1 MAINRDPAEWFDR
14 FDVWD
19 DVRYG
24 ILKGTDT
31 WLVLKKESNYVPNKD
46 TVEVLAEVDSRP
58 AAIGFIK
65 LLVEK

>member
-14 FDVWD
+14 PDVWG

-24 ILKGTDT
+24 ILKGTNT
-31 WLVLKKESNYVPNKD
+31 WLVLKQTAADFRKD
-46 TVEVLAEVDSRP
+46 TTEVLTEVDSRQT
-58 AAIGFIK
+58 AIGFIK